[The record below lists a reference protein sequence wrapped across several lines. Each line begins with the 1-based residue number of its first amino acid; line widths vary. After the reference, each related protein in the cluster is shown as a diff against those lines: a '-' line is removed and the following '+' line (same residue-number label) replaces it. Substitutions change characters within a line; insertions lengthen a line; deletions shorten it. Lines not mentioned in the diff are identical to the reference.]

1 MNFLRSS
8 LKWRVIVQFLFVAL
22 IPVSIVG
29 VLSFNAI
36 KQELKRTAF
45 EHVETVTQLNREN
58 VMQFFDETITA
69 LNMLAMTDNV
79 HTAIVD
85 LKRYHDKKGVS
96 SDGPLDITTS
106 TFNAILERIDP
117 YFNEYLSNYG
127 YDDLYLICAEHGHV
141 MYTPMRESDLG
152 TNLTGGPLSSS
163 GLATVWKQ
171 VMKSN
176 DLVLIDFVHYAPT
189 GRPEMFVAVPVP
201 DSDGVIQ
208 AVLALAVS
216 IDNINELM
224 EEYGQFGDTGESYLV
239 GTDHR
244 LRSELRF
251 DEGQILRKKIT
262 SESLNLALQNL
273 SGGHFIKDEDGN
285 ELLSF
290 YSDLGIKK
298 VHGLDFEWVVI
309 TEIQLDEAFATVN
322 MLHSRM
328 LWTGFPVAIIACL
341 FGWFA
346 AYKIVAPVQEM
357 LRDLETLA
365 DGDLEID
372 HEHAMGSDELGRMQS
387 AFMRMVKGLRVR
399 GDQLTRIAEGDLS
412 EDVVILSDRD
422 VVGKAMQQMVSSS
435 RAITVSAQ
443 KISEGDLSVE
453 IIERSSRDELGV
465 ALRHMI
471 ANLREIIGELVT
483 GTSTLAASVSQLS
496 STSSLLAAG
505 ASETSSSMAEVT
517 ATVDEVRQT
526 SQISSDR
533 AKQVATSAEDA
544 SGYAEKGNEATR
556 KTVAGMDLI
565 KEEMDYIA
573 ESIVTLSEQSQSVGD
588 IVDSVNDLAD
598 QSNLLSVNASIE
610 AAKAGDHGKGFTVV
624 AQEVKSLSVQSKQAT
639 EQIKTILS
647 DIQKATGSAVMA
659 TERGAKA
666 VQAGVEL
673 MSQSDETIQ
682 MMSGSIGTSADFALQ
697 IASSSQ
703 QQLSGVEQVA
713 QAMLSIKDAG
723 QQNMDSARQLE
734 DATLRLESLA
744 NNLKRLSE
752 RFTL

>member
-8 LKWRVIVQFLFVAL
+8 LKWRLIVQFLLVAL
-22 IPVSIVG
+22 IPVLIVG

-36 KQELKRTAF
+36 KHELERTAL
-45 EHVETVTQLNREN
+45 EHVETVNKVNREQ
-58 VMQFFDETITA
+58 VMSFFSETLTD
-69 LNMLAMTDNV
+69 LEMLSLTDNV
-79 HTAIVD
+79 RNATTD
-85 LKRYHDKKGVS
+85 LKRYHDKMAAS
-96 SDGPLDITTS
+96 SDGPLNVETS
-106 TFNAILERIDP
+106 TYKKIQERLDP
-117 YFNEYLSNYG
+117 YFSEYLNTYE
-127 YDDLYLICAEHGHV
+127 YDDLFLICAKHGHV
-141 MYTPMRESDLG
+141 IYTPRHGIDLG
-152 TNLTGGPLSSS
+152 TNLQTGTLNTS
-163 GLATVWKQ
+163 GLATVWKEVVQ
-171 VMKSN
+171 SK
-176 DLVLIDFVHYAPT
+176 DLVIIDFVHYAPT
-189 GRPEMFVAVPVP
+189 DRPEMFVAVPVP
-201 DSDGVIQ
+201 DVDGNIQ

-239 GTDHR
+239 GTDYK

-251 DEGQILRKKIT
+251 DEGQILRKEVR
-262 SESLNLALQNL
+262 SESVTLALQDM
-273 SGGHFIKDEDGN
+273 SGHHFINDKSGN
-285 ELLSF
+285 ELLSV
-290 YSDLGIKK
+290 YSDLGLNE
-298 VHGLDFEWVVI
+298 VYGLDFEWVAI
-309 TEIQLDEAFATVN
+309 SEIQLDEAFATVN
-322 MLHSRM
+322 MLRSRI
-328 LWTGFPVAIIACL
+328 LWTCFPVALIAGL
-341 FGWFA
+341 FGWFSA
-346 AYKIVAPVQEM
+346 HKLVVPVRNM
-357 LRDLETLA
+357 LHDFETLA
-365 DGDLEID
+365 DGDLDIEND
-372 HEHAMGSDELGRMQS
+372 HVARSDELGRMQI
-387 AFMRMVKGLRVR
+387 AFLRMVKGFRVR
-399 GDQLTRIAEGDLS
+399 SSQLTRIAEGDLS
-412 EDVVILSDRD
+412 DDVDVVSDRD
-422 VVGKAMQQMVSSS
+422 EVGKAMQQMVVSL

-453 IIERSSRDELGV
+453 ICERSDCDELGL

-471 ANLREIIGELVT
+471 DNLREIIGELVT

-517 ATVDEVRQT
+517 ATIDEVRQT

-533 AKQVATSAEDA
+533 AKQVAASADDA
-544 SGYAEKGNEATR
+544 SGYAEKGNEATQ

-610 AAKAGDHGKGFTVV
+610 AAKAGEHGKGFTVV
-624 AQEVKSLSVQSKQAT
+624 AQEVKSLSAQSKQAT

-659 TERGAKA
+659 TERGTKA
-666 VQAGVEL
+666 VQSGVEL

-682 MMSGSIGTSADFALQ
+682 MMSGSIETSADFALQ

-734 DATLRLESLA
+734 DATLRLETLA

>member
-8 LKWRVIVQFLFVAL
+8 LKWRLIVQFLFVAL
-22 IPVSIVG
+22 IPVCIVG

-36 KQELKRTAF
+36 KEELERTAF
-45 EHVETVTQLNREN
+45 EHVKTVNQVNREQ
-58 VMQFFDETITA
+58 VMQFFSETITD
-69 LNMLAMTDNV
+69 LEMLSISENV
-79 HTAIVD
+79 RTATAD
-85 LKRYHDKKGVS
+85 LKRYHDQQRISAVGSFDVS
-96 SDGPLDITTS
+96 TS
-106 TFNAILERIDP
+106 KYKAIQERIDP
-117 YFNEYLSNYG
+117 YFSEYLNTYG
-127 YDDLYLICAEHGHV
+127 YDDLFLICAEHGHV
-141 MYTPMRESDLG
+141 MYTPMREKDLG
-152 TNLTGGPLSSS
+152 TNLKTGPLNAS
-163 GLATVWKQ
+163 GLAAVWQQ
-171 VMKSN
+171 VVALN
-176 DLVLIDFVHYAPT
+176 DLVIIDFVDYAPT
-189 GRPEMFVAVPVP
+189 GRPEMFVAVPVH
-201 DSDGVIQ
+201 DSSENIQ

-224 EEYGQFGDTGESYLV
+224 EEYGQFGATGESYLV
-239 GTDHR
+239 GADYK

-251 DEGQILRKKIT
+251 DEGQILSKQIK
-262 SESLNLALQNL
+262 SDSVSLALQDMTGHHFSTDQKGRDVL
-273 SGGHFIKDEDGN
+273 SA
-285 ELLSF
+285 
-290 YSDLGIKK
+290 YSDLGLNE
-298 VHGLDFEWVVI
+298 VYGLDFEWVAI
-309 TEIQLDEAFATVN
+309 SEIQLDEAFATVN
-322 MLHSRM
+322 MLQSRM
-328 LWTGFPVAIIACL
+328 LWTCLPVAIIACL

-346 AYKIVAPVQEM
+346 AYKLVVPVREM
-357 LRDLETLA
+357 LHDFETLA
-365 DGDLEID
+365 EGDLDIGNERVTR
-372 HEHAMGSDELGRMQS
+372 ADELGRMQI
-387 AFMRMVKGLRVR
+387 AFLKMVKGFKVR
-399 GDQLTRIAEGDLS
+399 SGQLTCIAEGDLRD
-412 EDVVILSDRD
+412 DVDVISDRD
-422 VVGKAMQQMVSSS
+422 EVGKAMQQMVVSL
-435 RAITVSAQ
+435 RAMTVTAQ

-453 IIERSSRDELGV
+453 IVERSQRDELGI
-465 ALRHMI
+465 ALRQMI
-471 ANLREIIGELVT
+471 DNLREIIGELVS

-533 AKQVATSAEDA
+533 AKQVADSAEDA
-544 SGYAEKGNEATR
+544 SGYAEKGNEATQ

-610 AAKAGDHGKGFTVV
+610 AAKAGEHGKGFTVV
-624 AQEVKSLSVQSKQAT
+624 AQEVKSLSAQSKQAT
-639 EQIKTILS
+639 EQIKTILN

-659 TERGAKA
+659 TERGTKA
-666 VQAGVEL
+666 VQSGVEL

-682 MMSGSIGTSADFALQ
+682 MMSGSIETSSDFALQ

-723 QQNMDSARQLE
+723 LQNMDSARQLE
-734 DATLRLESLA
+734 DATLRLETLA

>member
-8 LKWRVIVQFLFVAL
+8 LKWRLIVQFLLVAL
-22 IPVSIVG
+22 IPVMIVG
-29 VLSFNAI
+29 MLSFNAI
-36 KQELKRTAF
+36 KKELERTAF
-45 EHVETVTQLNREN
+45 EHVETVNTVNREQ
-58 VMQFFDETITA
+58 VMQFFSETITD
-69 LNMLAMTDNV
+69 LEMLAISDNV
-79 HTAIVD
+79 RTATSD
-85 LKRYHDKKGVS
+85 LKRYHDKVKTADNGAFDVNS
-96 SDGPLDITTS
+96 SVYKKIQQ
-106 TFNAILERIDP
+106 RIDP
-117 YFNEYLSNYG
+117 YFGEYLNNYE
-127 YDDLYLICAEHGHV
+127 YDDLYLVCAKHGHV
-141 MYTPMRESDLG
+141 MYTPVRGSDLG
-152 TNLTGGPLSSS
+152 ANIGSGPLSTT
-163 GLATVWKQ
+163 GLASVWQQ
-171 VMKSN
+171 VVQMN
-176 DLVLIDFVHYAPT
+176 DMVIVDFVQYAPT
-189 GRPEMFVAVPVP
+189 GRPEMFVGVPVP
-201 DSDGVIQ
+201 DSDGGIQ
-208 AVLALAVS
+208 AVLVLAVS
-216 IDNINELM
+216 IDNINEVM
-224 EEYGQFGDTGESYLV
+224 EEYGQFGNTGESYLV
-239 GTDHR
+239 GTDHL

-251 DEGQILRKKIT
+251 DEGQILRKVVD
-262 SESLNLALQNL
+262 SESVKLALEDL
-273 SGGHFIKDEDGN
+273 SGSHFIQDDSGN
-285 ELLSF
+285 ELLSV
-290 YSDLGIKK
+290 YSDLGLNEIY
-298 VHGLDFEWVVI
+298 GLDFEWVVI
-309 TEIQLDEAFATVN
+309 SEIQLDEAFAAVN
-322 MLHSRM
+322 MLRSRI
-328 LWTGFPVAIIACL
+328 LWTCFPVAIIACL

-346 AYKIVAPVQEM
+346 AHRLVVPVREM
-357 LRDLETLA
+357 LHDIETLA
-365 DGDLEID
+365 DGDLELD
-372 HEHAMGSDELGRMQS
+372 NDRVTRADELGRMQI
-387 AFMRMVKGLRVR
+387 AFMRLVKGFRVR
-399 GDQLTRIAEGDLS
+399 SDQLTRIAEGDLS
-412 EDVVILSDRD
+412 DDVDIVSERD
-422 VVGKAMQQMVSSS
+422 VVGTAMQQMVVSL

-443 KISEGDLSVE
+443 QISEGDLSVE
-453 IIERSSRDELGV
+453 IAERSDRDELGL

-471 ANLREIIGELVT
+471 NNLRDIIGELVS

-505 ASETSSSMAEVT
+505 AAETSSSMAEVT

-533 AKQVATSAEDA
+533 AKQVAVSAEDA
-544 SGYAEKGNEATR
+544 SGYAEKGNEATQ

-610 AAKAGDHGKGFTVV
+610 AAKAGEHGKGFTVV
-624 AQEVKSLSVQSKQAT
+624 AQEVKSLSAQSKQAT

-666 VQAGVEL
+666 VQSGVEL

-682 MMSGSIGTSADFALQ
+682 LMSGSIETSADFALQ

-734 DATLRLESLA
+734 DATLRLETLA